1 MKILLILI
9 AIAVLALCALGWL
22 LSHMQDVRNAR
33 AQPDGQEP
41 SDKVPGK
48 PGAAP
53 RPAAREPAAEQAQPA
68 PAESRDVH
76 FRMQGERGMG
86 GPVYGDVMCADGV
99 YLPMVWE
106 SDMHT
111 SFDGRWL
118 RTGFYESDTA
128 HLVDRKSRRSW
139 LLSRAQAQALEGI
152 HWRLPRWS
160 GETINESGLAD
171 DEHVVM
177 SDASFEAWLG
187 EHVASPAQ
195 PLVAVR
201 DLWMPLETVP
211 PQVAASS
218 PALTPPPAA
227 RAEGGGKPAAPAS
240 AASPP
245 AAPAPAAPKL
255 TLERHWPATLRHLR
269 YPLEPLERPNW
280 QLMIDGKAQ
289 PWLVDEKA
297 HLAWREDG
305 QAFALYACPA
315 GDEQERPLLRL
326 AVWSVERGWQ
336 QWPETLPADRKS
348 WSVGLYLPEQ
358 GQEEG
363 KEAAKPLSVL
373 RWEGAV
379 VAQRVE
385 LDTPETERLHDGV
398 SLSCVASDTEG
409 CAGHARDG
417 QVRLAAVPR
426 TTFTWL
432 RDPRQPEQWRACSE
446 PVAGQRLIWT
456 LRKNALDEQGETAAY
471 SLQWGERHLAGNWAL
486 EHVVVQGR
494 RAVLMPH
501 GKAPERGG
509 NGAVQIWDGQRL
521 QNVDLPW
528 PVVRLIPVP
537 GRNGGAA
544 VRVGLVALTGCLAD
558 KDRDANTASWRWP
571 VHSVSTSHLARPD
584 WSPLYA
590 IRHIAPDAQGRW
602 RLLPR
607 WREVRQ
613 IQHPCADGDYVWRD
627 PARGDALWWWG
638 GVHARVNNYW
648 EPETPRFDGVCVTR
662 SGTVLCGT
670 GPSACPHPAGEGW
683 VTLEW
688 LSSSYSGPG
697 EWKLHW
703 INPVEKEVRSLGLQ
717 AWMPLL
723 LGWDAQGLHWREAER
738 PAQEGEV
745 PQAPERQ
752 LIVAQMWNRA
762 GVEKLR
768 QGPQGLWLR
777 KQDLSYAEALL
788 VQDDWPWERI

>member
-22 LSHMQDVRNAR
+22 LRHMQDVRNAK
-33 AQPDGQEP
+33 AQPVGQDAQDKAPEKVMPVPQP
-41 SDKVPGK
+41 SNQ
-48 PGAAP
+48 
-53 RPAAREPAAEQAQPA
+53 EPAAS
-68 PAESRDVH
+68 AETAAEPKDVH

-86 GPVYGDVMCADGV
+86 GPIYGDVMCADGV
-99 YLPMVWE
+99 YLPFVWE

-118 RTGFYESDTA
+118 RTGFHESEAA

-139 LLSRAQAQALEGI
+139 QLSPAQAQALESV

-177 SDASFEAWLG
+177 SDASFEAWLNA
-187 EHVASPAQ
+187 HVASTAQ

-201 DLWMPLETVP
+201 DLWIPVESVP
-211 PQVAASS
+211 PQVAASP
-218 PALTPPPAA
+218 PALTPPPATQA
-227 RAEGGGKPAAPAS
+227 DATGKPAVPQ
-240 AASPP
+240 P
-245 AAPAPAAPKL
+245 AAPKPAVPKL

-269 YPLEPLERPNW
+269 HPLEPLRHPNW
-280 QLMIDGKAQ
+280 QLMIDGQAQ
-289 PWLVDEKA
+289 PWVVGDDA
-297 HLAWREDG
+297 HLAWRDDG
-305 QAFALYACPA
+305 QAFALYAYPT
-315 GDEQERPLLRL
+315 GDEQECPVVRL
-326 AVWSVERGWQ
+326 AVWSLERGWQ

-348 WSVGLYLPEQ
+348 WSAGLYFPE
-358 GQEEG
+358 ETPEDG

-373 RWEGAV
+373 SWEGAM

-398 SLSCVASDTEG
+398 SLSCAAGDIEG
-409 CAGHARDG
+409 CAGHGRDG

-432 RDPRQPEQWRACSE
+432 RDPLQPEQWRACSE

-456 LRKNALDEQGETAAY
+456 LRKSALDEQGETAAY
-471 SLQWGERHLAGNWAL
+471 SLQWGERHLAGHWAL

-494 RAVLMPH
+494 HAVLMPH

-509 NGAVQIWDGQRL
+509 SGAVQIWDGERL

-537 GRNGGAA
+537 GRHGGAA
-544 VRVGLVALTGCLAD
+544 VRVGLVALAACMDD
-558 KDRDANTASWRWP
+558 KDRDANTASWRWTL
-571 VHSVSTSHLARPD
+571 HSVSTSHLARTD
-584 WSPLYA
+584 WSPLYT
-590 IRHIAPDAQGRW
+590 IRHIALDAQGRW

-638 GVHARVNNYW
+638 GVHTRVNNYW
-648 EPETPRFDGVCVTR
+648 EPANPRFDGVCVTR

-688 LSSSYSGPG
+688 ISGSYNQSS

-703 INPVEKEVRSLGLQ
+703 INPVEKEVRSLSLP

-723 LGWDAQGLHWREAER
+723 QGWDAQGLHWREAER
-738 PAQEGEV
+738 PVEDGET
-745 PQAPERQ
+745 PRAPVRQ
-752 LIVAQMWNRA
+752 LIVPQMWNRA
-762 GVEKLR
+762 EVEKLR

-777 KQDLSYAEALL
+777 KQDLSHAEALL
-788 VQDDWPWERI
+788 VQDDWPWGR

>member
-22 LSHMQDVRNAR
+22 LRHMQDVRNAK
-33 AQPDGQEP
+33 AQPVGQDAQDKAPEKVMPVPQP
-41 SDKVPGK
+41 SNQ
-48 PGAAP
+48 
-53 RPAAREPAAEQAQPA
+53 EPAA
-68 PAESRDVH
+68 PAETAAEPKDVH

-86 GPVYGDVMCADGV
+86 GPIYGDVMCADGV
-99 YLPMVWE
+99 YLPFVWE

-118 RTGFYESDTA
+118 RTGFHESEAA

-139 LLSRAQAQALEGI
+139 QLSPAQAQALESV

-160 GETINESGLAD
+160 GETVNESGLAD

-177 SDASFEAWLG
+177 SDASFEAWLNA
-187 EHVASPAQ
+187 HVASTAQ

-201 DLWMPLETVP
+201 DLWIPVESVP
-211 PQVAASS
+211 PQVAASP
-218 PALTPPPAA
+218 PALTPPPATQA
-227 RAEGGGKPAAPAS
+227 DAADKPAVPQPAAPK
-240 AASPP
+240 P
-245 AAPAPAAPKL
+245 AVPKL

-269 YPLEPLERPNW
+269 HPLEPLRHPNW
-280 QLMIDGKAQ
+280 QLMIDGQAQ
-289 PWLVDEKA
+289 PWVVGDDA
-297 HLAWREDG
+297 HLAWRDDG
-305 QAFALYACPA
+305 QAFALYAYPV
-315 GDEQERPLLRL
+315 GDVQERPVVRL
-326 AVWSVERGWQ
+326 AVWSLERGWQ

-348 WSVGLYLPEQ
+348 WSVGLYFPEETPED
-358 GQEEG
+358 GR
-363 KEAAKPLSVL
+363 EAAKPLSVL
-373 RWEGAV
+373 SWEGAM

-398 SLSCVASDTEG
+398 SLSCAAGDIEG
-409 CAGHARDG
+409 CAGHGRDG

-432 RDPRQPEQWRACSE
+432 RDPLQPEQWRACSE

-456 LRKNALDEQGETAAY
+456 LRKSALDEQGETAAY
-471 SLQWGERHLAGNWAL
+471 SLQWGERHLAGHWAL

-494 RAVLMPH
+494 HAVLMPH

-509 NGAVQIWDGQRL
+509 SGAVQIWDGERL

-537 GRNGGAA
+537 GRHGGAA
-544 VRVGLVALTGCLAD
+544 VRVGLVALAACMDD
-558 KDRDANTASWRWP
+558 KDRDANTASWRWTL
-571 VHSVSTSHLARPD
+571 HSVSTSHLARPD
-584 WSPLYA
+584 WSPLYT
-590 IRHIAPDAQGRW
+590 IRHIAPDAQSRW

-607 WREVRQ
+607 WREVRH

-638 GVHARVNNYW
+638 GVHTRVNNCW
-648 EPETPRFDGVCVTR
+648 EPANPRFDGVCVTR

-688 LSSSYSGPG
+688 MGGSGNFDSGQPG
-697 EWKLHW
+697 QWQLHW
-703 INPVEKEVRSLGLQ
+703 INPVEKEVRSLSLP

-738 PAQEGEV
+738 PVEDGET
-745 PQAPERQ
+745 PQAPVRQ
-752 LIVAQMWNRA
+752 LIVPQMWNRA
-762 GVEKLR
+762 EVEKLR

-777 KQDLSYAEALL
+777 KQDLSHAEALL
-788 VQDDWPWERI
+788 VQDDWPWGR

>member
-1 MKILLILI
+1 MNILLILT

-22 LSHMQDVRNAR
+22 LRHMQDVRNAGVR
-33 AQPDGQEP
+33 PDGQEE
-41 SDKVPGK
+41 PGK
-48 PGAAP
+48 AGPGQ
-53 RPAAREPAAEQAQPA
+53 RLSDQEPAA
-68 PAESRDVH
+68 PAEKAVQAAAEPKDVD
-76 FRMQGERGMG
+76 FRVQGERSMG

-99 YLPMVWE
+99 YLPFVWE
-106 SDMHT
+106 SDMHA

-118 RTGFYESDTA
+118 HTGFHESGTA

-139 LLSRAQAQALEGI
+139 LLGPVQAQALESV

-171 DEHVVM
+171 DEHVVL

-201 DLWMPLETVP
+201 DLWMPLESVP
-211 PQVAASS
+211 PQM
-218 PALTPPPAA
+218 
-227 RAEGGGKPAAPAS
+227 

-245 AAPAPAAPKL
+245 ALTPSPAAQAEAATKPAPQQAPGPAAPEPAVPQL

-269 YPLEPLERPNW
+269 HPLEPLQCPNW

-289 PWLVDEKA
+289 PWVVGDDA

-315 GDEQERPLLRL
+315 DDGQEHPRLRL

-336 QWPETLPADRKS
+336 QWPETMPADRKS
-348 WSVGLYLPEQ
+348 WSVSLYFP
-358 GQEEG
+358 GPKQEAG
-363 KEAAKPLSVL
+363 KEGAKPLSVL
-373 RWEGAV
+373 GWEGSV
-379 VAQRVE
+379 VAQRVQ

-398 SLSCVASDTEG
+398 NLRCAAGDIEA
-409 CAGHARDG
+409 CAGHGKDG
-417 QVRLAAVPR
+417 QVRLATMPR

-432 RDPRQPEQWRACSE
+432 RDPLQPEQWRACSE
-446 PVAGQRLIWT
+446 PVAGQRLTWT
-456 LRKNALDEQGETAAY
+456 LRRSALDEPGETAAY

-486 EHVVVQGR
+486 EHVVVLGR
-494 RAVLMPH
+494 HAVLMPH

-509 NGAVQIWDGQRL
+509 SGAVQVWDGERL
-521 QNVDLPW
+521 QNLDLPW
-528 PVVRLIPVP
+528 PVASLIPVP
-537 GRNGGAA
+537 GRNGGPA
-544 VRVGLVALTGCLAD
+544 VRVGLVALTACLAD
-558 KDRDANTASWRWP
+558 KDRKEGTASWRWP
-571 VHSVSTSHLARPD
+571 LHSVSTSHLGRPG

-607 WREVRQ
+607 WREVGQ

-638 GVHARVNNYW
+638 GVHMRVNHGW
-648 EPETPRFDGVCVTR
+648 EPGTPRFDGVCVTR

-688 LSSSYSGPG
+688 IGGSNDQSS

-703 INPVEKEVRSLGLQ
+703 INPVEKEVRSLSLQ

-723 LGWDAQGLHWREAER
+723 LDWDAQGLHWREAER
-738 PAQEGEV
+738 PAQDAAT
-745 PQAPERQ
+745 PQAPARQ
-752 LIVAQMWNRA
+752 LIVPRMWSRA
-762 GVEKLR
+762 EVEKLR
-768 QGPQGLWLR
+768 QGPHGLWLR
-777 KQDLSYAEALL
+777 KQDLNHAEALL
-788 VQDDWPWERI
+788 AQDDWPWK